1 LESGLQRVSLHR
13 AVQKTLVGISFFKEG
28 GLEKIIRNTSVF
40 SHHAT
45 PPALRRYPKLN
56 LFDTENKPQQR
67 RTGENLGVSTDG

>member
-1 LESGLQRVSLHR
+1 MCKAPTGHFRKLLWAFHFSKR
-13 AVQKTLVGISFFKEG
+13 

-56 LFDTENKPQQR
+56 HFDTENKPQQT
-67 RTGENLGVSTDG
+67 RTVENFGSFH